1 MFPLKQEFIMR
12 RFLFLLFLCTPLIL
26 LSFSGTTQAQ
36 PKYKFAFVTHGGPGN
51 PFWNVVIKGM
61 EDAGKRY
68 NVDVQWLS
76 NPTFSISD
84 MPNFLNDALA
94 NQVNGIGIT
103 CPDPDAIRESIDR
116 AHEMNIPIIVLNTAD
131 PNAGTQDALPVEFYI
146 GASEYLGGQSNA
158 KALLAEAKKRGVQI
172 QRAVCPIQELGHS
185 GLEARFA
192 GFESI
197 LKPQGITVDGLS
209 ISNNIEQ
216 SAGLL
221 KDYFLG
227 HPQTNAIATLGPL
240 PADAFYL
247 FAEEEGK
254 EPGDI
259 LHATHDTSPAIFSH
273 IRSGHTVQAVDQQ
286 PYLQG
291 YLTVAFLYLHN
302 EFGLTLAQDILT
314 GPFAINAQNVDR
326 IVKLMKAGYR

>member
-1 MFPLKQEFIMR
+1 MR
-12 RFLFLLFLCTPLIL
+12 KKISLLLFCIPIL
-26 LSFSGTTQAQ
+26 LFSISTPTNAQ

-68 NVDVQWLS
+68 QVDVQWLS

-84 MPNFLNDALA
+84 MPNFLDDAIA

-103 CPDPDAIRESIDR
+103 CPDPDAIRESIER
-116 AHEMNIPIIVLNTAD
+116 AHELNIPIIVLNTAD
-131 PNAGTQDALPVEFYI
+131 PDAGTTQALPTEFYI

-158 KALLAEAKKRGVQI
+158 KSLMAEAKKRGITI

-185 GLEARFA
+185 GLEARYA

-197 LKPQGITVDGLS
+197 LKPEGIPVDGLT

-247 FAEEEGK
+247 FVEEEGK
-254 EPGDI
+254 TPGEI
-259 LHATHDTSPAIFSH
+259 LHATHDTSPAIFDH
-273 IRSGHTVQAVDQQ
+273 IRTGHTVQAVDQQ

-302 EFGLTLAQDILT
+302 EFGLTLAQDVLT

-326 IVKLMKAGYR
+326 IVELMKAGYR

>member
-1 MFPLKQEFIMR
+1 MCRNPFLK
-12 RFLFLLFLCTPLIL
+12 FLFVSLVL
-26 LSFSGTTQAQ
+26 LSLVSTTQAQ

-84 MPNFLNDALA
+84 MPNFLDDAIA

-103 CPDPDAIRESIDR
+103 CPDPDAIRESIHR
-116 AHEMNIPIIVLNTAD
+116 AHQKNIPIIVLNTAD
-131 PNAGTQDALPVEFYI
+131 THAGTPNALPTEFYI

-158 KALLAEAKKRGVQI
+158 KALLNEAKKRGI
-172 QRAVCPIQELGHS
+172 KITGAVCPIQELGHS

-197 LKPQGITVDGLS
+197 LKPQGITVDGLT

-216 SAGLL
+216 SSGLL

-254 EPGDI
+254 APGEI
-259 LHATHDTSPAIFSH
+259 LHATHDTSPAIFDH
-273 IRSGHTVQAVDQQ
+273 IRSGYTVQAVDQQ

-302 EFGLTLAQDILT
+302 EFGLTLAQDVLT
-314 GPFAINAQNVDR
+314 GPFSINAQNVDR
-326 IVKLMKAGYR
+326 IAELMKAGYR

>member
-1 MFPLKQEFIMR
+1 MKR
-12 RFLFLLFLCTPLIL
+12 RFLYAVLLLLFLSPAT
-26 LSFSGTTQAQ
+26 AQ
-36 PKYKFAFVTHGGPGN
+36 ERYKFAFVTHGGLGN

-61 EDAGKRY
+61 EDAAKRY
-68 NVDVQWLS
+68 DVDVQWLS
-76 NPTFSISD
+76 NPTFSIED
-84 MPNFLNDALA
+84 MPNFLDDAMA
-94 NQVNGIGIT
+94 NKVNGIGIT
-103 CPDPDAIRESIDR
+103 CPDPEAIRESVER
-116 AHEMNIPIIVLNTAD
+116 ARASGIPIIVLNTAD
-131 PNAGTQDALPVEFYI
+131 PYADSPDALPTEFYI

-158 KALLAEAKKRGVQI
+158 NAILAEAKKRGTQI

-192 GFESI
+192 GFKSI
-197 LKPQGITVDGLS
+197 LEPAGITVDGLS

-254 EPGDI
+254 QPGDI
-259 LHATHDTSPAIFSH
+259 FHATHDTSPAIFEH
-273 IRSGHTVQAVDQQ
+273 IRNGYTIQAVDQQ

-291 YLTVAFLYLHN
+291 YLTVSFLYLN
-302 EFGLTLAQDILT
+302 NAFGLTLAEDILT
-314 GPFAINAQNVDR
+314 GPFSINASNVDR
-326 IVKLMKAGYR
+326 IAKLMAEGYR

>member
-1 MFPLKQEFIMR
+1 MRKSLFCLLLICLCLFP
-12 RFLFLLFLCTPLIL
+12 PP
-26 LSFSGTTQAQ
+26 SHAQ

-61 EDAGKRY
+61 EDAGQRY

-84 MPNFLNDALA
+84 MTNFLEDAIA

-103 CPDPDAIRESIDR
+103 CPDPEAIRESIQR
-116 AHEMNIPIIVLNTAD
+116 AQQKNIPIIVLNTAD
-131 PNAGTQDALPVEFYI
+131 PNAGTENALPTEFYI

-158 KALLAEAKKRGVQI
+158 KALLAEAKKRGITI

-192 GFESI
+192 GFESV
-197 LKPQGITVDGLS
+197 LKPKGITVDGLT

-216 SAGLL
+216 SSGLL

-247 FAEEEGK
+247 FAQEEGK
-254 EPGDI
+254 DPGEI
-259 LHATHDTSPAIFSH
+259 LHATHDTSPAIFDN
-273 IRSGHTVQAVDQQ
+273 IRSGYTVQAVDQQ

-291 YLTVAFLYLHN
+291 YLTVVFLYLHN
-302 EFGLTLAQDILT
+302 EFGLTLAQDVLT
-314 GPFAINAQNVDR
+314 GPFSINAQNVNR
-326 IVKLMKAGYR
+326 IAELMKAGYR